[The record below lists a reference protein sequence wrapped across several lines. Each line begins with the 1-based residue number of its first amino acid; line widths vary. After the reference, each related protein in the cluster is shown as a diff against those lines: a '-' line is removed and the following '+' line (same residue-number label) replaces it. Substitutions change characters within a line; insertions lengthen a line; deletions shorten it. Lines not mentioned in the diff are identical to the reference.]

1 MHSRKPQTSIP
12 VSKQFLRLLRLYSKA
27 VFNTFDKNLSPTVTL
42 VRLRLDNN
50 ALKYEIQPE
59 DSPFAQFI
67 LRYIKT
73 QKRAISTALY
83 NHKEAQLDTLK
94 GQISVEIT
102 GAPAFGSHMFFMT
115 DLVLVDKWYTLTLV
129 SLDRETYN
137 SYYRLSGKNDTAPH
151 SLLDAVCSE
160 FSSDINKFL
169 HQFGREDYEKT
180 LDFQSTI
187 RNGSKKLLK
196 ILGYSGLWDTT
207 YDKLNKISSLNYEGK
222 AIRGRILFTRK
233 NILNKEGGHP
243 NLDILMT
250 FAARTPLSNFRHVRK
265 LLELSRGDICLISDS
280 ESIYGLGR
288 KRGDYQLSREDLFE
302 IEFTNYYTWVL
313 LHNSQ
318 KLMRVSHE
326 HISLPKAKIE
336 YDQFFFKLKQIYPTL
351 DHQKIRTL
359 YLLVM
364 EAIRYNTGTL
374 IVFTPN
380 AASEAK
386 RLKNQC
392 FQVEAIPMT
401 KDVIRSVINIDGAI
415 LMDLEGICHGIG
427 AILDGMASVR
437 GDTARGARYNSAIRY
452 VETVGKIDTYSDC
465 VAVVISDDG
474 FIDIITKYTI

>member
-1 MHSRKPQTSIP
+1 
-12 VSKQFLRLLRLYSKA
+12 LLRLYSKA
-27 VFNTFDKNLSPTVTL
+27 VFNTFDKNLTPRVTL
-42 VRLRLDNN
+42 VRLRLDKS

-59 DSPFAQFI
+59 DSPFSQFI
-67 LRYIKT
+67 LRYLKA
-73 QKRAISTALY
+73 QKRTISTALY
-83 NHKEAQLDTLK
+83 NHKEAPLDALK
-94 GQISVEIT
+94 RQIHVEIT
-102 GAPAFGSHMFFMT
+102 GAPQFSSHMFFIT
-115 DLVLVDKWYTLTLV
+115 DLVLMDTWYTLTLV

-137 SYYRLSGKNDTAPH
+137 SYYRLSGKSDTAPR
-151 SLLDAVCSE
+151 SLLDAVCIE
-160 FSSDINKFL
+160 FASDINKFL

-233 NILNKEGGHP
+233 NILNKEGSHP

-265 LLELSRGDICLISDS
+265 LLELSKGDICLISDS

-288 KRGDYQLSREDLFE
+288 KRGDYKLSREDLFE

-313 LHNSQ
+313 LHDSQ

-336 YDQFFFKLKQIYPTL
+336 YDQFFFKLKQIYPNL

-401 KDVIRSVINIDGAI
+401 KDIIRSVINIDGAI

-427 AILDGMASVR
+427 AILDGMASIR

-452 VETVGKIDTYSDC
+452 VETIGKVDTYSDC